1 MNSKKKGLLNLME
14 DFETPQENNQEEIK
28 IEDEALAPDEQQATL
43 GLTPDATVT
52 TINILERIE
61 ADRKAKKTIE
71 DTHTRRTFLIRN
83 DILKELDRICRGK
96 RGYAT
101 QVVNL
106 ALEKALVEIKESKK
120 KGE

>member
-101 QVVNL
+101 QVVNYF
-106 ALEKALVEIKESKK
+106 V
-120 KGE
+120 